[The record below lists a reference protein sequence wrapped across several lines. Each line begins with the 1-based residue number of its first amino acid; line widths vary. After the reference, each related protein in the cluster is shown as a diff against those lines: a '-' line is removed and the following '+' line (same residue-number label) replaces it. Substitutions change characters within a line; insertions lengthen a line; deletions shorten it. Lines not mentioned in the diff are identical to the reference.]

1 VAERWRL
8 VVRDGATVRKSIWPT
23 LADALDQLQAETV
36 EASNRPPAQPVD
48 LKVRDFTPRDLVVM
62 RAGVKG
68 PQRLLPK
75 VRCGMDVRGDGSA
88 EPWIGGAGKREV
100 EVRRKET
107 PWLALRRELG
117 VKKA

>member
-1 VAERWRL
+1 
-8 VVRDGATVRKSIWPT
+8 
-23 LADALDQLQAETV
+23 
-36 EASNRPPAQPVD
+36 
-48 LKVRDFTPRDLVVM
+48 
-62 RAGVKG
+62 
-68 PQRLLPK
+68 
-75 VRCGMDVRGDGSA
+75 MDVRGDGSA